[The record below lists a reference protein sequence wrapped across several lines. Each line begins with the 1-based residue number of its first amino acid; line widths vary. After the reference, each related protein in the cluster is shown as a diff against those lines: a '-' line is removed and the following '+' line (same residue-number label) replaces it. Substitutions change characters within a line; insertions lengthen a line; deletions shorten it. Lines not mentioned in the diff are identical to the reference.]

1 MNWMRILLDGLFM
14 SAVFNLATGLILTFD
29 PVIFTTAYPRELQ
42 KVAPKNPK
50 ATKHKTLFMLLVIAP
65 VVLFG
70 VFSAYESGIRG
81 FWPLF
86 WTAYIEFFMVN
97 LGDFFGLD
105 WYLREKLGERW
116 ELPGTH
122 GHPCYQTKVWMKSLG
137 IQEHWVLWPLVICPM
152 FAVVSAGLGLL
163 LAHG

>member
-1 MNWMRILLDGLFM
+1 MNWLRILLDGVFM
-14 SAVFNLATGLILTFD
+14 SAVFNLATGLILAYD
-29 PVIFTTAYPRELQ
+29 PVIFTTAYPKELQ

-50 ATKHKTLFMLLVIAP
+50 AVKHKLLFTLFVIAP

-70 VFSAYESGIRG
+70 VFSAYEAGIRG

-86 WTAYIEFFMVN
+86 ATAYLEFFLVN

-105 WYLREKLGERW
+105 WYLRKKLGTRW

-122 GHPCYQTKVWMKSLG
+122 GHPCYENSVWMKTLA
-137 IQEHWVLWPLVICPM
+137 IPEHWVLWPFVICPM
-152 FAVVSAGLGLL
+152 FALISAGLGGLL
-163 LAHG
+163 VR